1 MIEMNIL
8 AHEIINPL
16 NIIVGCA
23 ELSKVETG
31 ILKNNKI
38 ASYLNT
44 IVSQSM
50 KCCQLLE
57 QQIKEQKE
65 TMHTSLLDLNA
76 LLLTM
81 INSLNDHPF
90 VTSSKNKFILE
101 NDPSNSY
108 NTLMLNE
115 NKCYLKIVINNMLM
129 NAVKH
134 SSCAN
139 GTINISI
146 QHLPQNKLELKIVN
160 YIDIDIES
168 KNKTTTQ
175 QTEEHYFTKSNF
187 LGLNIIDSL
196 ANKINA
202 DWNMIQDDNSII
214 TSLII

>member
-1 MIEMNIL
+1 MMEMNIL

-23 ELSKVETG
+23 ELSKVEVDQ
-31 ILKNNKI
+31 LKNNKI

-57 QQIKEQKE
+57 QQIKEQRE
-65 TMHTSLLDLNA
+65 NMNIGHLDLSD
-76 LLLTM
+76 LLIIM

-90 VTSSKNKFILE
+90 VVSSNKKFIIE
-101 NDPSNSY
+101 KDTSKTYDISI
-108 NTLMLNE
+108 LNE

-134 SSCAN
+134 SSCEN
-139 GTINISI
+139 GNITISI
-146 QHLPQNKLELKIVN
+146 NHLPQNKLELRIVN
-160 YIDIDIES
+160 CIDIES
-168 KNKTTTQ
+168 KNATQ
-175 QTEEHYFTKSNF
+175 QSEKHYFTKSHF

-196 ANKINA
+196 VKKINA

>member
-23 ELSKVETG
+23 ELSKVETDL
-31 ILKNNKI
+31 LKNNKI

-57 QQIKEQKE
+57 QQIKEQHE
-65 TMHTSLLDLNA
+65 NMNIGHLDLSD
-76 LLLTM
+76 LLIIM

-90 VTSSKNKFILE
+90 VTSSKKKFILE
-101 NDPSNSY
+101 KDTSKTY
-108 NTLMLNE
+108 DITILNE

-134 SSCAN
+134 SSCEN
-139 GTINISI
+139 GNITISI
-146 QHLPQNKLELKIVN
+146 NHLPQNKLELRIVN
-160 YIDIDIES
+160 CIDIES
-168 KNKTTTQ
+168 KNATQ
-175 QTEEHYFTKSNF
+175 QPEEHYFTKSHF

-196 ANKINA
+196 VKKINA

-214 TSLII
+214 TSLIL